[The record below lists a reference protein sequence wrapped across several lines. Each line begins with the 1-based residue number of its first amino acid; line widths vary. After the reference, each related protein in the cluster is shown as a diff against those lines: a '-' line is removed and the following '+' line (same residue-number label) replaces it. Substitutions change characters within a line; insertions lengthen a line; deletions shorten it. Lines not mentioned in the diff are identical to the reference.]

1 MDTVTESAMAIA
13 IAKSGG
19 IGIIHRNL
27 DMKKQSKEV
36 EKVKK
41 KNLFVGAAIGT
52 NIDDL
57 KRASMLIDS
66 GVDLIVIDTA
76 HGHSEKVL
84 KTLSKLKK
92 ISSNIPICVGN
103 IATGEAAKKLHN
115 AGADII
121 KVGIG
126 PGSICTTRMVAGIGV
141 PQITAVMEVCNALK
155 GRKMKT
161 AKDYLEEANK
171 VVKKI
176 DVNKAIEIHKNK
188 SAIFIDVRD
197 SSDIAKTGSIEGS
210 LKIQRG
216 LIEFVADEGTE
227 FYNDN
232 LQKDSE
238 IILVCGA
245 GGQAALTGKTLI
257 DMGYENVLNVGAIGD
272 WEKNGGPISR

>member
-1 MDTVTESAMAIA
+1 
-13 IAKSGG
+13 
-19 IGIIHRNL
+19 
-27 DMKKQSKEV
+27 
-36 EKVKK
+36 
-41 KNLFVGAAIGT
+41 
-52 NIDDL
+52 
-57 KRASMLIDS
+57 
-66 GVDLIVIDTA
+66 
-76 HGHSEKVL
+76 
-84 KTLSKLKK
+84 
-92 ISSNIPICVGN
+92 
-103 IATGEAAKKLHN
+103 
-115 AGADII
+115 
-121 KVGIG
+121 
-126 PGSICTTRMVAGIGV
+126 
-141 PQITAVMEVCNALK
+141 
-155 GRKMKT
+155 MKT
-161 AKDYLEEANK
+161 AKDYLDEANK

-257 DMGYENVLNVGAIGD
+257 DMGYKNVLNVGAIGD

>member
-1 MDTVTESAMAIA
+1 
-13 IAKSGG
+13 
-19 IGIIHRNL
+19 
-27 DMKKQSKEV
+27 
-36 EKVKK
+36 
-41 KNLFVGAAIGT
+41 
-52 NIDDL
+52 
-57 KRASMLIDS
+57 
-66 GVDLIVIDTA
+66 
-76 HGHSEKVL
+76 
-84 KTLSKLKK
+84 
-92 ISSNIPICVGN
+92 
-103 IATGEAAKKLHN
+103 
-115 AGADII
+115 
-121 KVGIG
+121 
-126 PGSICTTRMVAGIGV
+126 
-141 PQITAVMEVCNALK
+141 
-155 GRKMKT
+155 MKT
-161 AKDYLEEANK
+161 AKDYLDEANK

-197 SSDIAKTGSIEGS
+197 SSDIEKTGSIEGS